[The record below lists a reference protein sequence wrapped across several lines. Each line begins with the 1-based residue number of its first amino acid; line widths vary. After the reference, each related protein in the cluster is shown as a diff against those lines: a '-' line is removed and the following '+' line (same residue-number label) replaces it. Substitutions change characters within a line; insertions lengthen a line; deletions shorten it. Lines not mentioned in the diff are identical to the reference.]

1 MASFIIRVWTLVA
14 FVCLNLSLVKADT
27 PTLEAITAKLE
38 GGRACCTAL
47 DFFLPKKVFTKLHPA
62 YGISQLSFW
71 SAQEQS
77 LKPACILIP
86 ETQEDVQLAVTVL
99 NIGVKAGI
107 SSCKFAVRGAGHTP
121 TAGAANIEDGVTID
135 MQKMN
140 DVVIDAGNKA
150 ITFGPGNRWGNIFP
164 KLDDQDLAM
173 VGGRVST
180 VGTAGLITGGGVSF
194 FSGRKGFVAD
204 NIKSATLVLANS
216 TVVTASATSN
226 SDLYRAIKG
235 GTNNFGI
242 ITSFTADIFEQQ
254 KFWGG
259 EVVQPITNKDKLIE
273 YLVSS
278 FTSETFDPYAAL
290 ITDLIWVS
298 GIPAVI
304 HQLAY
309 TDGSKSWPPPAFK
322 PLVELPTLASTVRK
336 SHLSDFTTEIAA
348 AAVVTE
354 DKNNLLVTLTFANKG
369 EVSVNF
375 MKEVYELADKT
386 VKSLLSVLTLNF
398 IMTFQPLPH
407 ALYTKGAENGNGA
420 NVLGLER
427 FDEDLFNLLFT
438 LSWPL
443 ALDNAKVE
451 AAMKELEQK
460 IKKLS
465 QTMGVDN
472 EFVYLNYAAG
482 WQNPLASYGQENVNF
497 LKSVANK
504 YDPSGLFQTGVPGGF
519 KLSNL

>member
-1 MASFIIRVWTLVA
+1 MDSLIIRVRTLVA
-14 FVCLNLSLVKADT
+14 FVCLNLSLVKADM

-38 GGRACCTAL
+38 GEKACCTAL
-47 DFFLPKKVFTKLHPA
+47 DFFLPKKVFTELHPA
-62 YGISQLSFW
+62 YSISQLSFW
-71 SAQEQS
+71 SAQEQR
-77 LKPACILIP
+77 LNPACILIP
-86 ETQEDVQLAVTVL
+86 ESQEDVQLAVTVL
-99 NIGVKAGI
+99 NVGVKAEI
-107 SSCKFAVRGAGHTP
+107 ASCKFSVRG
-121 TAGAANIEDGVTID
+121 
-135 MQKMN
+135 
-140 DVVIDAGNKA
+140 AGNKA
-150 ITFGPGNRWGNIFP
+150 ITFGPGDRWGRIFGT
-164 KLDDQDLAM
+164 LDELSLAM

-204 NIKSATLVLANS
+204 NIKSATLILANS

-254 KFWGG
+254 KIWGG
-259 EVVQPITNKDKLIE
+259 EIVKA
-273 YLVSS
+273 
-278 FTSETFDPYAAL
+278 FDPYTAL

-298 GIPAVI
+298 GIPTVTY
-304 HQLAY
+304 QLAY
-309 TDGSKSWPPPAFK
+309 TNGS
-322 PLVELPTLASTVRK
+322 TTIRK
-336 SHLSDFTTEIAA
+336 SYLSDFTREIAA
-348 AAVVTE
+348 LAAVTE
-354 DKNNLLVTLTFANKG
+354 GMNNLLVTLTFVNKD

-375 MKEVYELADKT
+375 MKEVYKLADKT
-386 VKSLLSVLTLNF
+386 VKSLLSVINLNF
-398 IMTFQPLPH
+398 VMTFQPLPH

-420 NVLGLER
+420 NILGLER

-438 LSWPL
+438 LSWLLP
-443 ALDNAKVE
+443 LDNAKVE

-497 LKSVANK
+497 IKSVAKK